1 MRGKLEEA
9 ENETKAVKEEMKR
22 KCQNLQSKLDGL
34 EKSLRQKD
42 EEISNQR
49 AKVDTSFL
57 ASLF

>member
-22 KCQNLQSKLDGL
+22 KCQSLQSKLDGL

-57 ASLF
+57 VSLF